1 MLTML
6 QIIAKQTSKQTM
18 KIMAVAIMVAGVA
31 ACNDDD
37 SEAVFVTVPTYGE
50 YGTDTALTLARD
62 YPGRYMGSS
71 TELAAAQYMKQRM
84 TFGDN
89 GDEVILQP
97 FTFVASRG
105 PFADQLITSQN
116 VVVTHE
122 GTENT
127 GRTLYV
133 GAHYDSATQYP
144 NYIELEGLDDNASGS
159 GVLSELVYH
168 FNGVNTADTI
178 KFVAFGSEEGGLQGS
193 KAFVESLSQDEID
206 NAIGMINLDS
216 LLTGDNMYANAGNN
230 SYDDDGNE
238 IAANVK
244 LREAALRIANEL
256 NLGLQVN
263 PAIIPPGETEPYKPL
278 GVGCCSDQESFDSIM
293 PVVAFEATNWS
304 LGPDFDGYTQTD
316 NPDIPGG
323 YSWHNPD
330 VDNEAVLTQALG
342 EERIKQR
349 MSTFAQ
355 IVTKLI
361 AEQVQAESIR

>member
-1 MLTML
+1 ML
-6 QIIAKQTSKQTM
+6 QTIAKQAPKQTI
-18 KIMAVAIMVAGVA
+18 KVLAIAIMLAGVT

-37 SEAVFVTVPTYGE
+37 SETIITPVITYGE
-50 YGTDTALTLARD
+50 YGTETALTLARD

-84 TFGDN
+84 TFGGN
-89 GDEVILQP
+89 GNGAILQP
-97 FTFVASRG
+97 FTFVPSRG
-105 PFADQLITSQN
+105 PFAEQSITSQN

-122 GTENT
+122 GTEDT

-133 GAHYDSATQYP
+133 GAHYDSSTQYP
-144 NYIELEGLDDNASGS
+144 NYIDLEGLDDNASGS

-168 FNGVNTADTI
+168 FRGVDTVDTI
-178 KFVAFGSEEGGLQGS
+178 KFIAFGSEEGGLQGS
-193 KAFVESLSQDEID
+193 KAFVDSLTQDEID

-216 LLTGDNMYANAGNN
+216 LLTGDNMYANAGDN

-244 LREAALRIANEL
+244 LREAALRIADKL
-256 NLGLQVN
+256 NIGLQVN
-263 PAIIPPGETEPYKPL
+263 PAIIPPDADEPYKPL

-330 VDNEAVLTQALG
+330 VDNEAVLTEALG

-349 MSTFAQ
+349 MSAFAR
-355 IVTKLI
+355 IVTELI

>member
-1 MLTML
+1 ML
-6 QIIAKQTSKQTM
+6 QTIAKQTSKQAI
-18 KIMAVAIMVAGVA
+18 KVIAVAIMVAGVA

-37 SEAVFVTVPTYGE
+37 SETVVTTVPKYGE
-50 YGTDTALTLARD
+50 YGAETALALVRN
-62 YPGRYMGSS
+62 YSGRYMGSS

-84 TFGDN
+84 TFGNND
-89 GDEVILQP
+89 DAVLLQP

-105 PFADQLITSQN
+105 PFSGQSINSQN
-116 VVVTHE
+116 VVFTHK
-122 GTENT
+122 GTQNT

-144 NYIELEGLDDNASGS
+144 NYVKLEGLDDNASGS
-159 GVLSELVYH
+159 GVLSELIYH

-193 KAFVESLSQDEID
+193 KAFVASLSQDEID

-216 LLTGDNMYANAGNN
+216 LLTGDNMYANAGDN

-244 LREAALRIANEL
+244 LREAALRIADKL
-256 NLGLQVN
+256 NIGLQVN
-263 PAIIPPGETEPYKPL
+263 PAIIPKGESKPYKPF
-278 GVGCCSDQESFDSIM
+278 GVGCCSDQESFDNIM

-316 NPDIPGG
+316 NPNIPNG

-342 EERIKQR
+342 EKRIKQR
-349 MSTFAQ
+349 MSAFAQ
-355 IVTKLI
+355 IITQLI
-361 AEQVQAESIR
+361 AEQVKAESIR